1 MVIQRWQS
9 VFLLIAAILMGIYSF
24 SPIAAV
30 TVAETTSEVSM
41 LGSGESGYMWGFFGI
56 SLLTTLLAL
65 VTIFR
70 YKNLKQQKLLCRVG
84 GGIAA
89 ALTVSLMIVLYNLEC
104 DVLSVKM
111 TNLMPIISIFMFY
124 FADRGISKD
133 IKILSSYDRIR

>member
-30 TVAETTSEVSM
+30 TVADTTSEVSM
-41 LGSGESGYMWGFFGI
+41 LGSGENGYMWGFFGI

-70 YKNLKQQKLLCRVG
+70 YKALKQQKMLCRVG
-84 GGIAA
+84 G
-89 ALTVSLMIVLYNLEC
+89 
-104 DVLSVKM
+104 
-111 TNLMPIISIFMFY
+111 
-124 FADRGISKD
+124 
-133 IKILSSYDRIR
+133 